1 MQQTGYRFK
10 NIMASSSSLKN
21 IGQMAMGGGNQYQ
34 QHSLHSGDQTQA
46 FIDCI
51 LLYAKNLEAD
61 AVSVELQVCQ
71 RISIIFSH
79 AIGPVL

>member
-1 MQQTGYRFK
+1 
-10 NIMASSSSLKN
+10 
-21 IGQMAMGGGNQYQ
+21 MAMGGGNQYPQ
-34 QHSLHSGDQTQA
+34 QQSLQSGDQTQA

-71 RISIIFSH
+71 SYKYNP
-79 AIGPVL
+79 IGPFLQASRAEEPAAGQRYHEPD

>member
-1 MQQTGYRFK
+1 
-10 NIMASSSSLKN
+10 
-21 IGQMAMGGGNQYQ
+21 MAMGGGNQYQ
-34 QHSLHSGDQTQA
+34 QQQSHQSGDQTQA

-71 RISIIFSH
+71 S
-79 AIGPVL
+79 